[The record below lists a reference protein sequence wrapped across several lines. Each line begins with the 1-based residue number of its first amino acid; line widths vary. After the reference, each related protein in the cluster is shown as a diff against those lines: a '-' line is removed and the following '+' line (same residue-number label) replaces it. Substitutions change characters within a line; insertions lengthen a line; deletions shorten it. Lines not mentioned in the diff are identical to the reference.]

1 MTAGAR
7 NAILEAMAAMLPSAT
22 CTPAL
27 RSAGCVGFPVANGDL
42 HRLQAF
48 GAAHAGVCAKILDDG
63 TRP

>member
-7 NAILEAMAAMLPSAT
+7 NAILGAMAATLPSAT

-27 RSAGCVGFPVANGDL
+27 RGAGWFRFPVAAGDL

-48 GAAHAGVCAKILDDG
+48 DAAHAGVCSKILDDG
-63 TRP
+63 TCP